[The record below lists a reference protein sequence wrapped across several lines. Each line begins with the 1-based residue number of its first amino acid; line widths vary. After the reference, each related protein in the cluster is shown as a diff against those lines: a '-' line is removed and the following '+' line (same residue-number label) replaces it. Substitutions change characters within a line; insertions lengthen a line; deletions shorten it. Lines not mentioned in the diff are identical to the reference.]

1 MSEQPTPTLDRLRKL
16 QTSRIQYLADEAAR
30 RRGEA
35 VKQGD
40 NVSAD
45 VFGSILAHA
54 ETALR
59 ERMELAAIDGML
71 RERQSSGLSWPV

>member
-1 MSEQPTPTLDRLRKL
+1 MCETSPALERCRKL
-16 QTSRIQYLADEAAR
+16 QNSRLEMLADEAAR
-30 RRGEA
+30 RIAEA

-40 NVSAD
+40 SVSAD
-45 VFGSILAHA
+45 IFRSVIASA

-71 RERQSSGLSWPV
+71 AERQSSGQLWPV